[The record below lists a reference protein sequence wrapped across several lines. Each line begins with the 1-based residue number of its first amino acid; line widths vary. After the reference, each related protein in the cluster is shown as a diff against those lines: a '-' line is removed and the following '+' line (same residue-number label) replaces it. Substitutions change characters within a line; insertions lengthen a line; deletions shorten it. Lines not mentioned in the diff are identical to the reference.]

1 VGTPAKRQNQ
11 HQPPDHSQDI
21 PIRIVPCRFGQR
33 CGNDC
38 RHRQTVDGNEEPV
51 LYPEMDCELRQRHT
65 LQGNYVFV
73 LASIIA
79 AICGF
84 LITSQI
90 TTRHGMD
97 DLNAHG
103 DLELRRAVSRLEREI
118 DKFAVLPVALSIDK
132 SVEEFFRNDGHNSGD
147 AFEAMNRALARL
159 NDAAGA
165 KQVYLINPRGMVIAS
180 SNAHDKDSFVGR
192 DLSYRPY
199 FRDSNVGVVNRY
211 YGIGTT
217 ANTPGYYLSTAL
229 EDHGRRL
236 GVVVMKIG
244 LEALERDWVNGTD
257 QLVMLTDANKI
268 VVLSSHEDWK
278 YHSLGPIEPERLA
291 QINETQQYN
300 HHVTAQLVWR
310 EREHFANGGTTITAG
325 TPDHA
330 RTYLADTSYVP
341 SVAMT
346 LTVLS
351 DIEHVTNRARDQ
363 SIIAAVLVLLAA
375 LGLRH
380 VNERRLANKERQLA
394 RDALQQA
401 YNRLRQ
407 QFEERN
413 HQLRTANEELRH
425 EVDERIRAA
434 KQLQSMQDELI
445 RTENLAVIGQLS
457 AGLVH
462 EINQPLAALGT
473 LSENA
478 VRFLELQDLGTV
490 HHNLQRINDLV
501 GRMAVLTGQLR
512 SFARRTD
519 GEMGPVDV
527 AHAIDS
533 AVSLLAHRLK
543 KEHKSIDIQKPD
555 HPVLGL
561 AETVRLEQVLVNL
574 ISNAMDAVHG
584 NGEPH
589 IAIEVQTQWDQVHVD
604 VSDNGHGLSD
614 TVLERLF
621 EPFFT
626 TKKTSGLGLGLAISQ
641 DIIRRF
647 GGDLTASNQPTG
659 GACFR
664 ITLRLVSSDDPASQ
678 ENPHA

>member
-1 VGTPAKRQNQ
+1 MGIPDRSASPSPA
-11 HQPPDHSQDI
+11 SVI
-21 PIRIVPCRFGQR
+21 PIRIVPCRYGKR
-33 CGNDC
+33 CGNEC
-38 RHRQTVDGNEEPV
+38 PHRHAEDGRAEPV
-51 LYPEMDCELRQRHT
+51 LYPELDCALRQRHT
-65 LQGNYVFV
+65 LRANYVFV
-73 LASIIA
+73 IASIIA

-84 LITSQI
+84 LLTSQI
-90 TTRHGMD
+90 TTRSGLES
-97 DLNAHG
+97 LNTHG
-103 DLELRRAVSRLEREI
+103 DLELRRAVNRLEREI
-118 DKFAVLPVALSIDK
+118 EKFAVLPVALSIDK
-132 SVEEFFRNDGHNSGD
+132 SVEDFFRNDGENSED
-147 AFEAMNRALARL
+147 TTEAMNAALLKL

-165 KQVYLINPRGMVIAS
+165 KQVYLINPQGRVIAS

-199 FRDSNVGVVNRY
+199 FRDSNVRLVNRY

-229 EDHGRRL
+229 EERGRRL

-244 LEALERDWVNGTD
+244 LEALERDWINGTD
-257 QLVMLTDANKI
+257 QLMMLSDENKI
-268 VVLSSHEDWK
+268 VVLSSHADWK
-278 YHSLGPIEPERLA
+278 YHSLGPIAPDRLA

-300 HHVTAQLVWR
+300 HHVTEQLVWR
-310 EREHFANGGTTITAG
+310 EQEHFANGGVTLLAG
-325 TPDHA
+325 TPGRT
-330 RTYLADTSYVP
+330 RTYLADTSFVP

-351 DIEHVTNRARDQ
+351 DLDHVTNRARDQ
-363 SIIAAVLVLLAA
+363 SIIAAVLVLLASLA
-375 LGLRH
+375 LRH

-413 HQLRTANEELRH
+413 LQLRTANEELRH

-462 EINQPLAALGT
+462 EINQPLAALST

-478 VRFLELQDLGTV
+478 VRFLELRDLETV
-490 HHNLQRINDLV
+490 HHNLGRINDLV
-501 GRMAVLTGQLR
+501 GRMGVLTGQLR
-512 SFARRTD
+512 TFARRTD

-527 AHAIDS
+527 NHAIDS

-543 KEHKSIDIQKPD
+543 KEHKHIEIRKPD
-555 HPVLGL
+555 HTVRGQ

-584 NGEPH
+584 NGEPR
-589 IAIEVQTQWDQVHVD
+589 IDIEVHTEGDQVHID
-604 VSDNGHGLSD
+604 VTDNGHGLSD
-614 TVLERLF
+614 NVLQRLF

-641 DIIRRF
+641 DIVRRF
-647 GGDLTASNQPTG
+647 GGDLTASNVATG
-659 GACFR
+659 GARFR
-664 ITLRLVSSDDPASQ
+664 ITLRQVNNDNLSNDEIS
-678 ENPHA
+678 HA